1 MEREHAT
8 KFLHELHR
16 AQASLYA
23 GGAVEAVRVLLR
35 PEVVWHVPGQS
46 LIAGDYEG
54 VDEVIA
60 YMLRRRDLADRTFR
74 MRCRDLLIGQGV
86 YFAAL
91 TDGSALIAGR
101 AWEWSTIG
109 IYRLDREQLAEC
121 WLVPFDQA
129 QFDAIWSGAR
139 D

>member
-1 MEREHAT
+1 MEREHTA
-8 KFLHELHR
+8 KFLNRLQR
-16 AQASLYA
+16 AQACLYA
-23 GGAVEAVRVLLR
+23 GGPVEPVRSLLC
-35 PEVVWHVPGQS
+35 PDVVWHVPGGTS
-46 LIAGDYEG
+46 IAGDHDG
-54 VDEVIA
+54 IDAVIA
-60 YMLRRRDLADRTFR
+60 YMLSRRDLANRTFR
-74 MRCRDLLIGQGV
+74 MRHRELLV
-86 YFAAL
+86 SEDAYFAAV